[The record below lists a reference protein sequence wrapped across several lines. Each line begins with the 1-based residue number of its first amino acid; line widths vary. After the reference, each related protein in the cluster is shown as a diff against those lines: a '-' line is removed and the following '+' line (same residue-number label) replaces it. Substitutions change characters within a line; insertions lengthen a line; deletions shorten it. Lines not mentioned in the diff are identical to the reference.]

1 MPDSEPIS
9 LTPTALDV
17 VCLGSALVDVLAQA
31 PEATLARLGLQKGTM
46 ALTDLERAEEIYAE
60 MGQAIESS
68 GGAAAN
74 TAAGVAALGGRA
86 GFIGKVA
93 DDTFGEVFTHD
104 MRALGVRYDPRTVPA
119 DAGSL
124 EQQGT
129 GRCLVLVTPDHE
141 RTMST
146 HLGAATTIAPGDLDV
161 AMVASAS
168 VLYVEGYLFDAPR
181 GPDTVRE
188 AIKVAHRAGA
198 AVALSLADPLCV
210 ERHRRAFLD
219 LLVEDLDLV
228 LCNEEEAK
236 GLFGASRLDD
246 AINAFDETGLLSA
259 ITLGA
264 RGSVVIA
271 PGEVV
276 EVAAVEPERV
286 LDTTGAGDLFAA
298 GFLYAMTHGRTPE
311 DAARLGGI
319 CAAEVISHMGPRP
332 ARDLAQLGR
341 AAGLVG

>member
-1 MPDSEPIS
+1 MSDSVPVS
-9 LTPTALDV
+9 LTPPELDV
-17 VCLGSALVDVLAQA
+17 VCLGSALVDVLAQS
-31 PEATLARLGLQKGTM
+31 PEETLVRLGLQKGTM

-74 TAAGVAALGGRA
+74 TAAGVAALGGRS

-93 DDTFGEVFTHD
+93 DDAFGKVFAHD
-104 MRALGVRYDPRTVPA
+104 MRALGVRYDPSTVSA

-129 GRCLVLVTPDHE
+129 GRCLVLITPDHE
-141 RTMST
+141 RTLNT
-146 HLGAATTIAPGDLDV
+146 HLGAATTISPADLDE

-181 GPDTVRE
+181 GLDTVRE
-188 AIKVAHRAGA
+188 AIRIAHDAGA
-198 AVALSLADPLCV
+198 SVALSLADPLCV
-210 ERHRRAFLD
+210 DRHRRTFLD
-219 LLVEDLDLV
+219 LLVEELDLV

-236 GLFGASRLDD
+236 GLFGTTKLDD

-276 EVAAVEPERV
+276 EVPATVPERV

-319 CAAEVISHMGPRP
+319 CAAEVISHLGPRP
-332 ARDLAQLGR
+332 QRDLAALGR
-341 AAGLVG
+341 EAGLVS

>member
-1 MPDSEPIS
+1 
-9 LTPTALDV
+9 
-17 VCLGSALVDVLAQA
+17 
-31 PEATLARLGLQKGTM
+31 M

-74 TAAGVAALGGRA
+74 TAAGVAALGGRS

-104 MRALGVRYDPRTVPA
+104 MRALGVRYDPMAVAA

-124 EQQGT
+124 ETQGT

-146 HLGAATTIAPGDLDV
+146 HLGAATTISPADLNE
-161 AMVASAS
+161 AMVSAAS
-168 VLYVEGYLFDAPR
+168 VLYVEGYLFDAPK
-181 GPDTVRE
+181 GLETVKA
-188 AIKVAHRAGA
+188 AIAMAHGAGGS
-198 AVALSLADPLCV
+198 VALSLADPLCV
-210 ERHRRAFLD
+210 ERHRRTFLD

-228 LCNEEEAK
+228 LCNEDEAK
-236 GLFGASRLDD
+236 GLFGTRNLDD
-246 AINAFDETGLLSA
+246 AINGFDETGLLSA

-276 EVAAVEPERV
+276 EVPATIPERV

-298 GFLYAMTHGRTPE
+298 GFLYAMTHGRSPE

-319 CAAEVISHMGPRP
+319 CAAEVISHLGPRP
-332 ARDLAQLGR
+332 ERDLAELGR
-341 AAGLVG
+341 EAGLVS